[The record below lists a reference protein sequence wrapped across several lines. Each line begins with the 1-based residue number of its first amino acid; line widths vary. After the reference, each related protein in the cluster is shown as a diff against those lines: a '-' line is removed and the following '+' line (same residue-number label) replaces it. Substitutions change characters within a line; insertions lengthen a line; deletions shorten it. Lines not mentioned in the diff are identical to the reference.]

1 MNAQN
6 FPFII
11 NIYTIIS
18 ITTTLQ
24 HLFVHEER
32 DFQVH
37 SVNQLISQ
45 STGVSAKKRNRSVSL
60 YVDEYYLRSSIKL
73 NGGNASYVSV
83 ASRQYRYSIM
93 HL

>member
-32 DFQVH
+32 DFQVY

-45 STGVSAKKRNRSVSL
+45 QVSVPKRETGASL
-60 YVDEYYLRSSIKL
+60 YTSTSTTYEVRLNSMEETPRTFLLPVDNTDTR
-73 NGGNASYVSV
+73 
-83 ASRQYRYSIM
+83 
-93 HL
+93 